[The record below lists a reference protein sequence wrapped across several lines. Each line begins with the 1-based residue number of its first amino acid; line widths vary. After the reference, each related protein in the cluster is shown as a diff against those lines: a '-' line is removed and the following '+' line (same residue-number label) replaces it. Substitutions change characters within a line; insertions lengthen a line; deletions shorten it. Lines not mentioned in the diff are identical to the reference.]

1 MAHRPQQLAT
11 VVQQFLTEFFT
22 REIEWPRGCL
32 GTITNIEVTND
43 CKIAFISVS
52 VLPLNYAGTVLS
64 LLRRNQGRARAYLS
78 KKVSVR
84 QAPELRFLI
93 DDGLL
98 KKANIDLALESLD
111 KKESDDSPIDLN

>member
-1 MAHRPQQLAT
+1 MSHRPQQLAT

-32 GTITNIEVTND
+32 GTITDIEVTND
-43 CKIAFISVS
+43 CKIAFVNVS

-84 QAPELRFLI
+84 QAPELRFSI
-93 DDGLL
+93 DNGSTKVAD
-98 KKANIDLALESLD
+98 IDLAIASLD
-111 KKESDDSPIDLN
+111 EKESDDSPIDLK

>member
-1 MAHRPQQLAT
+1 MSHRPQQLAT

-32 GTITNIEVTND
+32 GTITDIEVTND
-43 CKIAFISVS
+43 CKIAFVNVS

-84 QAPELRFLI
+84 QAPELRFSI
-93 DDGLL
+93 DNGSTKEAD
-98 KKANIDLALESLD
+98 IDLAIASLD
-111 KKESDDSPIDLN
+111 EKETDDSPINLK

>member
-1 MAHRPQQLAT
+1 MSHRPEQLAT

-32 GTITNIEVTND
+32 GTITKIEVTND
-43 CKIAFISVS
+43 CKIAFVNVS

-64 LLRRNQGRARAYLS
+64 LLRRNQGRARHYLS

-84 QAPELRFLI
+84 QAPEIRFAI
-93 DDGLL
+93 DNGALKIDEIDG
-98 KKANIDLALESLD
+98 AIASLEELEEKGED
-111 KKESDDSPIDLN
+111 IDLN

>member
-1 MAHRPQQLAT
+1 MSHRPQQLAT

-32 GTITNIEVTND
+32 GTITDIEVTND
-43 CKIAFISVS
+43 CKIAFVNVS

-84 QAPELRFLI
+84 QAPELRFSI
-93 DDGLL
+93 DNGATKEAD
-98 KKANIDLALESLD
+98 IDLAIASLD
-111 KKESDDSPIDLN
+111 EKETDDSPIDLK